1 MDNSLHLPTV
11 MIVHAL
17 ITLISTGVTVY
28 MWVRNRES
36 QILPLLAAA
45 GVAACAAMLLHSA
58 RSSLPLLLS
67 SGVGLGLG
75 VLAVGLYWQAVVA
88 FEGGKTSLARAS
100 VGFVV
105 WSLLWATPVFHQSI
119 QTRTIVLG
127 FLVGGYCFLTAL
139 EIQRRARHEP
149 LPSRSIAAFANVIRG
164 SIWLAPMPLSIFIGP
179 AYAPDGT
186 TAPWF
191 AYVVLSNSMMIVLSL
206 VALLMLAKERDE
218 LRYRI
223 ASERDPLTNLANRRT
238 FVARANQIL
247 QQESASLLLLDIDY
261 FKTVNDTH
269 GHAAGDQVLMAF
281 SRLIEQRMPKG
292 WIFARI
298 GGEEF
303 ACLMP
308 RMNGQQAVALAE
320 NLRLAIAEMII
331 AAPSPLQVTVSI
343 GVSETATCGKGLDNL
358 LASADAALYRAKA
371 GGRDCVRLYQPQPAA
386 LSAVTADTPAVATS
400 RPSLVR
406 MRRRAS

>member
-17 ITLISTGVTVY
+17 ITLISTGVTVF

-36 QILPLLAAA
+36 RILPLLAAA

-164 SIWLAPMPLSIFIGP
+164 TIWLAPMPLSIFIGP

-320 NLRLAIAEMII
+320 NLRVAIAEMIV

-358 LASADAALYRAKA
+358 LASADAALYRAK
-371 GGRDCVRLYQPQPAA
+371 GDGRDCVRLYQPAA
-386 LSAVTADTPAVATS
+386 LLAGAGDTPAVATS